1 MGRGTLRPGQEGLG
15 SRDIQQLLAV
25 ADSGSIRRA
34 AEMLGMTQP
43 GLSKNVRSIE
53 ARLGMAVFERSTSGA
68 TPTEIG
74 ALLLRRGRQILL
86 DLDAIHR
93 DLRDELLSETGF
105 VRFGAG
111 PVVSPIISGQV
122 IPQCR
127 REHPGIAL
135 ELQLAHPSELIARL
149 ERGDIEFYIGTTDGF
164 VLPAGLTS
172 RVFQELQP
180 VFFVRAGHPLTQQP
194 GLRLPDL
201 ADWKVACVRVNQ
213 TFERWYQREVG
224 VPRIDIGLQCDDVEL
239 IGEAVE
245 SSDLVSFTSPE
256 ILVRLK
262 ARRNLVAL
270 DIPGVSYRHRIDC
283 VQRAGRPASRPA
295 QKVLQLIETAFAA
308 FKPQ

>member
-1 MGRGTLRPGQEGLG
+1 MRPGHEALG

-34 AEMLGMTQP
+34 AEALGMTQP

-111 PVVSPIISGQV
+111 PVAAPIIASQV
-122 IPQCR
+122 VPQCR
-127 REHPGIAL
+127 RDHPGIGIDL
-135 ELQLAHPSELIARL
+135 ELSTPSELIVKL

-164 VLPAGLTS
+164 DLPGGLTS
-172 RVFQELQP
+172 RVIQELQP
-180 VFFVRAGHPLTQQP
+180 LFFVRAGHPLALQP
-194 GLRLPDL
+194 SVRLRDL
-201 ADWKVACVRVNQ
+201 AEWKVACMRINR
-213 TFERWYQREVG
+213 TFERWFRREVG
-224 VPRIDIGLQCDDVEL
+224 VQRIDIGLQCDDVEFL
-239 IGEAVE
+239 GEAVE
-245 SSDLVSFTSPE
+245 SSDLVSFASPE
-256 ILVRLK
+256 IVARLK

-270 DIPGVSYRHRIDC
+270 DIPDISYRHRIEC
-283 VQRAGRPASRPA
+283 VQRAGRAASRPA

>member
-1 MGRGTLRPGQEGLG
+1 MRPGQEGLG

-53 ARLGMAVFERSTSGA
+53 TRLGMAVFERSTTGA

-111 PVVSPIISGQV
+111 PLVAPIIAAQV

-127 REHPGIAL
+127 SDHPGIGLDL
-135 ELQLAHPSELIARL
+135 ELAPPPELIARL
-149 ERGDIEFYIGTTDGF
+149 ERGDIEFYIGTTDGYT
-164 VLPAGLTS
+164 LPSGLVS
-172 RVFQELQP
+172 RVIQELQP
-180 VFFVRAGHPLTQQP
+180 QFFVRSGHPLAQRAQ
-194 GLRLPDL
+194 LRLRDL
-201 ADWKVACVRVNQ
+201 AEWKAACVRVNR
-213 TFERWYQREVG
+213 TFERWYARAVG
-224 VPRIDIGLQCDDVEL
+224 APLDIGFQCNDFEML
-239 IGEAVE
+239 GEAVE
-245 SSDLVSFTSPE
+245 SSDLLSFASPE
-256 ILVRLK
+256 IIARLQ
-262 ARRNLVAL
+262 ARRSIVIL
-270 DIPGVSYRHRIDC
+270 DIPGIDYRHRVEC
-283 VQRAGRPASRPA
+283 VQPAMRQLSRPA
-295 QKVLQLIETAFAA
+295 LKVLRLIETAFAA